1 MREKEKNMR
10 KITAIVLSIGMV
22 LSMAACGQKNPET
35 ATQAATTTA
44 AAKQETTV
52 AETKAEETKAE
63 TAAAE
68 TPGGDFESELQ
79 NILNS
84 ATEDS
89 LKRVLDAG
97 VLTCGCEGN
106 WIPYLYYDKEDSE
119 NLTGFHAEVA
129 KKIAEKLGVDIKFDV
144 ASQFD
149 GILAGLQAKRYDCI
163 SEGLKNSTVEP
174 FEGLTNS
181 MLYNQDMPV
190 IIVAADNTDIVDIPS
205 MNGKKAGNSTTSSYG
220 KIAFNAGCDCNPDL
234 DFAMAINGIIN
245 GTIDLTVNSMVVYN
259 TYLESY
265 PEAADKIKIAFIYEP
280 EKVEDL
286 QGGITLRSEDASL
299 IAAVDLAIK
308 DLLEDGTI
316 IELSRQFMGDEF
328 TDSAV
333 LYKEYLQ

>member
-1 MREKEKNMR
+1 MKKSL
-10 KITAIVLSIGMV
+10 ALLLSATIIFG
-22 LSMAACGQKNPET
+22 LTACGKTSEPSNET
-35 ATQAATTTA
+35 TTVAVVVETTA
-44 AAKQETTV
+44 A
-52 AETKAEETKAE
+52 E
-63 TAAAE
+63 TASQVSE
-68 TPGGDFESELQ
+68 TEIESTKVDEPGDDFDSKLQ
-79 NILNS
+79 GILDH

-89 LKRVLDAG
+89 LKKVLDAG
-97 VLTCGCEGN
+97 ILSCGCEGN
-106 WIPYLYYDKEDSE
+106 WIPYLYYDKNDSE

-129 KKIAEKLGVDIKFDV
+129 KKIGEKLGVQVKFDV

-149 GILAGLQAKRYDCI
+149 GILAGLQSRRYDCI

-181 MLYNQDMPV
+181 ILYNQDMPV
-190 IIVAADNTDIVDIPS
+190 IIVAKDNTEIVDIPS
-205 MNGKKAGNSTTSSYG
+205 MQGKKAGNSTTSSYG

-259 TYLESY
+259 TYLENY

-286 QGGITLRSEDASL
+286 QGGITLRSEDVSL
-299 IAAVDLAIK
+299 IEAVNLAIEE
-308 DLLEDGTI
+308 LLEDGTI
-316 IELSRQFMGDEF
+316 IGLSRQFMGDEF

-333 LYKEYLQ
+333 LYQKYLQ